1 MRRIWKEVTVEQS
14 AYGLAIR
21 LDGKPVKTPLKAE
34 LILPTRALADSVIA
48 EWEAVAEKID
58 PAAMPMTGF
67 ANAAID
73 RIGPEHDTF
82 VGAISAYG
90 ETDLFCYRA
99 EAGEALAERQAEIW
113 EPWLDWARIR
123 YGVVFNV
130 IEGIMPR
137 PQPPETIKRLQA
149 AVASRGTF
157 ELAAMAKLAHLS
169 GSLVAT
175 LALVEQAG
183 TPQELWAAACLD
195 EIWQEELWGEDY
207 FATKNR
213 NDREA
218 EFNQAAQFL
227 RTLEPDAHKFGV
239 GSALNESAA

>member
-1 MRRIWKEVTVEQS
+1 MRRFWKEVTVEQS

-21 LDGKPVKTPLKAE
+21 LDGKPVKTPLRAE
-34 LILPTRALADSVIA
+34 LMVPTRGLADAVIA

-73 RIGPEHDTF
+73 RIGPEREVF

-99 EAGEALAERQAEIW
+99 EAGEPLAARQAEVW
-113 EPWLDWARIR
+113 EPWLDWARAR
-123 YGVVFNV
+123 YDVAFTIV
-130 IEGIMPR
+130 EGIMPQ
-137 PQPPETIKRLQA
+137 PQPPETVARLQT

-175 LALVEQAG
+175 LALVERAG
-183 TPQELWAAACLD
+183 SAAELWTASCLD

-218 EFNQAAQFL
+218 EFMQAARFL
-227 RTLEPDAHKFGV
+227 DLLRV
-239 GSALNESAA
+239 AA

>member
-1 MRRIWKEVTVEQS
+1 MRRFWTEVTTVQS

-21 LDGKPVKTPLKAE
+21 LDGKPVKTPLRAE
-34 LILPTRALADSVIA
+34 LTVPTKALADAVIA

-73 RIGPEHDTF
+73 RIGPEHATF
-82 VGAISAYG
+82 VDAISAYG
-90 ETDLFCYRA
+90 EADLFCYRA
-99 EAGEALAERQAEIW
+99 EAGEPLAARQAEVW
-113 EPWLDWARIR
+113 EPWLDWARTR
-123 YGVVFNV
+123 YDVVFNV
-130 IEGIMPR
+130 VEGIMPQ
-137 PQPPETIKRLQA
+137 PQPPETVARLKA

-175 LALVEQAG
+175 LALVERAG
-183 TPQELWAAACLD
+183 SSQELWSASCLD

-218 EFNQAAQFL
+218 EFMQAARFL
-227 RTLEPDAHKFGV
+227 DLLQV
-239 GSALNESAA
+239 AA